1 MLMDKKQKNILFY
14 CTLFLVILTITCS
27 FVCRSMANIN
37 LEMRNNN
44 IVDSSLVV
52 TDTAACI
59 NIINKN
65 IDSIPEIKGKVIY
78 AKVTCYQPV
87 KSQCGSNPLVT
98 ADGSRI
104 HLGKLKRGEIK
115 WCAVSR
121 DISRMF
127 PKGCKKKMIHIE
139 GHGIYEVKDAT
150 SARLTKTVDLL
161 IHPSH
166 KPFYKRNIK
175 ITLLIC

>member
-27 FVCRSMANIN
+27 FVCHSMASNN
-37 LEMRNNN
+37 LEMKNER
-44 IVDSSLVV
+44 IVYSSLVA
-52 TDTAACI
+52 TDTAVCI
-59 NIINKN
+59 NTINKN
-65 IDSIPEIKGKVIY
+65 IDSVPEIKGKEIY
-78 AKVTCYQPV
+78 ARVTCYQPV
-87 KSQCGSNPLVT
+87 KSQCYADPLVT

-150 SARLTKTVDLL
+150 SARLTNTVDLL

-166 KPFYKRNIK
+166 KPFYKRNVK
-175 ITLLIC
+175 ITLLI

>member
-27 FVCRSMANIN
+27 FVCHSMARNN
-37 LEMRNNN
+37 LEMKNER
-44 IVDSSLVV
+44 IVYSSLVAP
-52 TDTAACI
+52 DTAVCI
-59 NIINKN
+59 NTINKN
-65 IDSIPEIKGKVIY
+65 IDSVPEIKGKEIY
-78 AKVTCYQPV
+78 VRVTCYQPV
-87 KSQCGSNPLVT
+87 KSQCDSDPLVT

-175 ITLLIC
+175 ITLLI

>member
-1 MLMDKKQKNILFY
+1 MLMDKKQKNTLFY

-27 FVCRSMANIN
+27 FVCHSMTNDDLEIN
-37 LEMRNNN
+37 NNN
-44 IVDSSLVV
+44 IVDSSLAAA
-52 TDTAACI
+52 DTAVC
-59 NIINKN
+59 NNTLNKSK
-65 IDSIPEIKGKVIY
+65 DSVPEIKGKVIY
-78 AKVTCYQPV
+78 ARVTCYQPV

-104 HLGKLKRGEIK
+104 HFGKLKRGEIK

-139 GHGIYEVKDAT
+139 GYGIYEVKDAT

-161 IHPSH
+161 IHPTH
-166 KPFYKRNIK
+166 KPFCKRNIK
-175 ITLLIC
+175 ITLLTC

>member
-1 MLMDKKQKNILFY
+1 MDKKQKNILFY

-27 FVCRSMANIN
+27 FVCHSMANIN
-37 LEMRNNN
+37 LGMNNN
-44 IVDSSLVV
+44 IVDSSLVA
-52 TDTAACI
+52 TDTVVC
-59 NIINKN
+59 NNTLNESK
-65 IDSIPEIKGKVIY
+65 DSVTEIKGKVIY

-87 KSQCGSNPLVT
+87 KAQCGSNPLVT

-161 IHPSH
+161 IHPTH
-166 KPFYKRNIK
+166 KPFCKRNIK
-175 ITLLIC
+175 ITLLTY

>member
-27 FVCRSMANIN
+27 FVCHSMASSN
-37 LEMRNNN
+37 LEMKNER
-44 IVDSSLVV
+44 IVYSSLVAP
-52 TDTAACI
+52 DTAVCI
-59 NIINKN
+59 NTINKN
-65 IDSIPEIKGKVIY
+65 IDSVPEIKGKEIY
-78 AKVTCYQPV
+78 ARVTCYQPV
-87 KSQCGSNPLVT
+87 KSQCYADPLVT

-104 HLGKLKRGEIK
+104 NLDKLKRREIK

-150 SARLTKTVDLL
+150 SARLTNTVDLL

-166 KPFYKRNIK
+166 KPFYKRNVK
-175 ITLLIC
+175 ITLLI